1 MRFQNLFNE
10 KKAFLVFGIT
20 NGIGKELYL
29 KLKKL
34 NVNIIGIYKDKKKL
48 HNLKKTIINRKK
60 NLLIQADISKEKDI
74 IKIKKIIKK
83 NNFQIKY
90 IINCASIVGK
100 AGLIENAEINSWK
113 KVINTNLLGVINIF
127 KHFIKDLVRI
137 KNSVFINF
145 SGGGGTHCMPMF
157 DAYAS
162 TKASITR
169 ITENIS
175 MVYKK
180 NNICICAIS
189 PGPVNTQMFNNILSQ
204 GKKRLGH
211 KVWKEMIL
219 RKNNG
224 GIDINIPTQF
234 ILNLLNIKNKSIFHG
249 RTLSAVHDDLKKI
262 VKNKYFVKKNN
273 IFTIRRIDGTNQKK
287 FF

>member
-1 MRFQNLFNE
+1 MNFQNLFNE
-10 KKAFLVFGIT
+10 KKTFLIFGIT
-20 NGIGKELYL
+20 SGIGKELYL
-29 KLKKL
+29 ELQKL
-34 NVNIIGIYKDKKKL
+34 NVNIIGIYKDKRKFL
-48 HNLKKTIINRKK
+48 NLKKRIINRKK

-74 IKIKKIIKK
+74 MKIKKIINR
-83 NNFQIKY
+83 NNFKIKY
-90 IINCASIVGK
+90 IINCAGIIGQ
-100 AGLIENAEINSWK
+100 AGLIENTKINSWK
-113 KVINTNLLGVINIF
+113 KVININLFGVINIF
-127 KHFIKDLVRI
+127 KHFIKDLMKI

-175 MVYKK
+175 LAYKK
-180 NNICICAIS
+180 NNICICAVS
-189 PGPVNTQMFNNILSQ
+189 PGPINTQMFNNILSQ

-211 KVWKEMIL
+211 KVWKEMNR
-219 RKNNG
+219 RKKNG

-262 VKNKYFVKKNN
+262 VKNKDYVKKNN
-273 IFTIRRIDGTNQKK
+273 IFTIRRLDGTNQKK

>member
-1 MRFQNLFNE
+1 MNFQNLFNE
-10 KKAFLVFGIT
+10 KKIFLIFGIT
-20 NGIGKELYL
+20 SGIGKELYL
-29 KLKKL
+29 ELQKL
-34 NVNIIGIYKDKKKL
+34 NVNIIGIYKDKRKFL
-48 HNLKKTIINRKK
+48 NLKKKIINRKK

-74 IKIKKIIKK
+74 MKIKKIINR
-83 NNFQIKY
+83 NNFKIKY
-90 IINCASIVGK
+90 IINCAGIIGQ
-100 AGLIENAEINSWK
+100 AGLIENAKINSWK
-113 KVINTNLLGVINIF
+113 KVINTNLFGVINIF
-127 KHFIKDLVRI
+127 KHFIKDLMKI

-175 MVYKK
+175 LAYKK
-180 NNICICAIS
+180 NNICICAVS
-189 PGPVNTQMFNNILSQ
+189 PGPINTQMFNNILSQ

-211 KVWKEMIL
+211 KVWKEMNR
-219 RKNNG
+219 RKKNG

-262 VKNKYFVKKNN
+262 VKNKDYVKKNN
-273 IFTIRRIDGTNQKK
+273 IFTIRRLDGTNQKK